1 MAKKISL
8 KGKGSFAVYKSTCR
22 YEKNRKR
29 RLERHLKAYPEDTVA
44 QAALGNISYRRYTPN
59 TKGGWANVKTTG
71 SLQKLT
77 HEDSR
82 KQALGRKLARKIL
95 NELAYNRA
103 YQKIAAEAAVANKA
117 SQAKKEADAAKSGKP
132 QTTPRSKTKPRK

>member
-29 RLERHLKAYPEDTVA
+29 RLERHLKAYPEDAVA
-44 QAALGNISYRRYTPN
+44 QAALGNIKYRRYTPN
-59 TKGGWANVKTTG
+59 TKGGWANSKTTG

-77 HEDSR
+77 MDES
-82 KQALGRKLARKIL
+82 RKLALVRKMSRKIL

-103 YQKIAAEAAVANKA
+103 YQKIAAEAAIANKA
-117 SQAKKEADAAKSGKP
+117 SQAKKDEAKAKSGKVE
-132 QTTPRSKTKPRK
+132 PRSKNKPRK

>member
-8 KGKGSFAVYKSTCR
+8 KGKGSFAVYKSSCK

-44 QAALGNISYRRYTPN
+44 QAALSNIKYRRYTPN
-59 TKGGWANVKTTG
+59 TKGGWANIKTTG

-77 HEDSR
+77 MEES
-82 KQALGRKLARKIL
+82 RKLALVRKMCRKIL

-103 YQKIAAEAAVANKA
+103 YQKIAAEAAIANKA
-117 SQAKKEADAAKSGKP
+117 SQAKKDEANAKSGKVE
-132 QTTPRSKTKPRK
+132 PRLKNKPRK